1 MPSSSPLGVDIT
13 LDSDVPRPKEVT
25 EAALTSL
32 ATHVLRREGAAGE
45 WHLGIRFV
53 DDATM
58 RQAHVDFMGI
68 DEPTDIMTFPYEDEF
83 GFGPEQGGDLLISAE
98 RAADN
103 AAHAGWGQ
111 EQELFF
117 LVCHGVLHLLGWD
130 DATDEQRAAM
140 LERQTAFMREWA
152 SGQGQDAP
160 ADR

>member
-1 MPSSSPLGVDIT
+1 
-13 LDSDVPRPKEVT
+13 LDSDVPLPKEVT

-32 ATHVLRREGAAGE
+32 ATHVLRREGTAGE
-45 WHLGIRFV
+45 WQFGIRFV

-58 RQAHVDFMGI
+58 QQAHVDFMGI
-68 DEPTDIMTFPYEDEF
+68 DVPTDIMTFPYEDEF
-83 GFGPEQGGDLLISAE
+83 GFGPVQGGDLLISAE

-103 AAHAGWGQ
+103 AAHAGWAQ

-130 DATDEQRAAM
+130 DATDEERTSMLARQAA
-140 LERQTAFMREWA
+140 LMREWA
-152 SGQGQDAP
+152 SAKAHEAP